1 MGWGT
6 LPARMRSSLRGQ
18 YGQRVHPDAVVHH
31 RVSGQITVL
40 KLPVRILFVR
50 HGSDQVVARALLE
63 IRGVPCTAS
72 SPRTVAR
79 NQVDSSEHECLA
91 PTTAHVARGVT
102 LLK

>member
-40 KLPVRILFVR
+40 KLPIRILFVR
-50 HGSDQVVARALLE
+50 HGSDQVVARSPGNPGRAMHR
-63 IRGVPCTAS
+63 IITAYS
-72 SPRTVAR
+72 SP
-79 NQVDSSEHECLA
+79 E
-91 PTTAHVARGVT
+91 PG
-102 LLK
+102 